1 MKQILKTNLIGLLAT
16 ATFLT
21 VLSINT
27 YAFEYPTGQMQTSAS
42 SEVGP
47 QAEETGYMYKIMN
60 GKQYKR
66 LWSYTY
72 ARWIDKDWILIS

>member
-1 MKQILKTNLIGLLAT
+1 MKKTLKTNLIGLLAT
-16 ATFLT
+16 ATFLMA
-21 VLSINT
+21 LPIST
-27 YAFEYPTGQMQTSAS
+27 YASESQAGQIQTTAS

-47 QAEETGYMYKIMN
+47 QAEETGYIYKIMN

-72 ARWIDKDWILIS
+72 ARWIDKEWTLVS